1 MQKVKC
7 LVVEDEPLAA
17 ELLEDY
23 VRQIPFLELTA
34 TAGDAIQAID
44 ILQRQP
50 IDLIFLDIHLPR
62 IKGIDFI
69 KTLDKPLNII
79 ITSAYQEYALQG
91 FELNVADYLLKPIQ
105 FDRFLKA
112 VNRVREQMVSP
123 VRVLSER
130 PFLFFNVSNRK
141 VKIFL
146 DDILYAES
154 KKEYSKI
161 VTREREVSTK
171 LQLGQLEEQLPK
183 DKFLR
188 VHRSFIVAKDRVQ
201 SFSTTVIEINNKML
215 PIGRMYKSQ
224 VMSALSD

>member
-1 MQKVKC
+1 
-7 LVVEDEPLAA
+7 
-17 ELLEDY
+17 
-23 VRQIPFLELTA
+23 
-34 TAGDAIQAID
+34 
-44 ILQRQP
+44 
-50 IDLIFLDIHLPR
+50 
-62 IKGIDFI
+62 
-69 KTLDKPLNII
+69 
-79 ITSAYQEYALQG
+79 
-91 FELNVADYLLKPIQ
+91 
-105 FDRFLKA
+105 
-112 VNRVREQMVSP
+112 
-123 VRVLSER
+123 
-130 PFLFFNVSNRK
+130 VSNRK

-161 VTREREVSTK
+161 VTREREVATK

>member
-23 VRQIPFLELTA
+23 VRQIPFLELIA

-161 VTREREVSTK
+161 VTREREVATK

>member
-161 VTREREVSTK
+161 VTREREVATK

>member
-123 VRVLSER
+123 VREPMPR
-130 PFLFFNVSNRK
+130 P
-141 VKIFL
+141 
-146 DDILYAES
+146 
-154 KKEYSKI
+154 
-161 VTREREVSTK
+161 TRCRRPAGGSAQAIRAGTSR
-171 LQLGQLEEQLPK
+171 
-183 DKFLR
+183 R
-188 VHRSFIVAKDRVQ
+188 VHRTGMTAGRTSKMTAPPVMASAPMKGATDCASPLDRC
-201 SFSTTVIEINNKML
+201 
-215 PIGRMYKSQ
+215 R
-224 VMSALSD
+224 

>member
-1 MQKVKC
+1 
-7 LVVEDEPLAA
+7 
-17 ELLEDY
+17 
-23 VRQIPFLELTA
+23 
-34 TAGDAIQAID
+34 
-44 ILQRQP
+44 
-50 IDLIFLDIHLPR
+50 
-62 IKGIDFI
+62 
-69 KTLDKPLNII
+69 
-79 ITSAYQEYALQG
+79 
-91 FELNVADYLLKPIQ
+91 
-105 FDRFLKA
+105 
-112 VNRVREQMVSP
+112 VS
-123 VRVLSER
+123 VLSER
-130 PFLFFNVSNRK
+130 QFLFFNVSNRK

-161 VTREREVSTK
+161 VTREREVATK